1 MDIYGA
7 FLTRTP
13 IHFHVKAV
21 REKTKQK
28 KEKKKRRKYPRRKT
42 KLKIC

>member
-21 REKTKQK
+21 RGKNKTQK
-28 KEKKKRRKYPRRKT
+28 REKKKKGNIQEEKQS
-42 KLKIC
+42 